1 MKLGSTPSQSRFKVH
16 ALIHSGHPLSAE
28 NISQRNWSLHQKD
41 SLAKWHLGLYL
52 KKEDLLTNRERAAWK
67 RALRLDGRSERQ
79 KGVHWSS
86 RWAKSGEV
94 NWNWILQGLKGH
106 NEDFFGL
113 SVLSRVR
120 LFVTPWTVARQA
132 PLSKGI
138 LQARILEWVALAF
151 SRGSSWARD
160 QTQVSCIA
168 GGFFTSWATREAL
181 LVFTSTQMRMHQK
194 VVGG

>member
-113 SVLSRVR
+113 SVLSRVW
-120 LFVTPWTVARQA
+120 LFVTPWTVAHQA
-132 PLSKGI
+132 PLSM
-138 LQARILEWVALAF
+138 EF
-151 SRGSSWARD
+151 SRHKYWTRLPSPSPEDLLEPGIKPRSPAL
-160 QTQVSCIA
+160 QVD
-168 GGFFTSWATREAL
+168 F
-181 LVFTSTQMRMHQK
+181 
-194 VVGG
+194 